1 MRFFW
6 RYPALP
12 IGLVL
17 VVLGVGNWAVSHSKL
32 AEYAARAAAPQAIDS
47 GSLADFRRLSPRTNA
62 RVLDGLHR
70 GPSAADIATAKRDFY
85 AVLATGGR
93 LIAGVGL
100 LLAAVGAFQHW
111 RARRPSLALA
121 PG

>member
-1 MRFFW
+1 MQAFW

-17 VVLGVGNWAVSHSKL
+17 IVLGVGNWSVSHTKVV
-32 AEYAARAAAPQAIDS
+32 EYTARASAVQAIEP

-70 GPSAADIATAKRDFY
+70 GPSAADIAAAKRDFY
-85 AVLATGGR
+85 TVLATGGR
-93 LIAGVGL
+93 LIAGIGV
-100 LLAAVGAFQHW
+100 LLAAWGAVQRW
-111 RARRPSLALA
+111 RVRRPLGVA